1 MTGICH
7 DGRWYLQV
15 QMQDIVL
22 HSNTCCWGGQQWGR
36 AATPPSRPA
45 RSGTSGWPLSNPE
58 GWTRDGPS
66 LTQPRRAPLISCD
79 H

>member
-22 HSNTCCWGGQQWGR
+22 HSNTCCWGG
-36 AATPPSRPA
+36 ATVGEGCHATFPPC
-45 RSGTSGWPLSNPE
+45 
-58 GWTRDGPS
+58 S
-66 LTQPRRAPLISCD
+66 LGNLWLATL
-79 H
+79 